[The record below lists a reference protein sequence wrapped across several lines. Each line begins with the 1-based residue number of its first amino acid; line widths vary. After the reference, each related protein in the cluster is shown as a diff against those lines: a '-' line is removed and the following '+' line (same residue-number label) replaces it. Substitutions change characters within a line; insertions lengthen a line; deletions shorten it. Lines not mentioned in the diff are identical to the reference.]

1 MSTEDKV
8 HGTMDLTGLRTR
20 FEIESFLKKS
30 QKCRNRLSPAR
41 LLMHLNLKTGQI
53 SLSNIQWDR
62 FRIFSN
68 HLVSYLTYD
77 NLPRENRTRVAAKV
91 GHSEVRSL
99 SRSLNL
105 VIYTLN
111 YLVFN
116 IVYIWNLQKWY
127 TLVCLNL
134 GMASVAKFLKFPI
147 FRKID
152 VFWDPKIPNFLEN
165 WCFSDKKLWFLEF
178 FDKKWWFLGQFYKLY
193 NSLQTW
199 PFQYQSWILAGQTFW
214 FLKIWLIYE
223 PWTIEI
229 WFYGP

>member
-1 MSTEDKV
+1 MPVCNDADTK
-8 HGTMDLTGLRTR
+8 
-20 FEIESFLKKS
+20 
-30 QKCRNRLSPAR
+30 
-41 LLMHLNLKTGQI
+41 
-53 SLSNIQWDR
+53 
-62 FRIFSN
+62 
-68 HLVSYLTYD
+68 
-77 NLPRENRTRVAAKV
+77 
-91 GHSEVRSL
+91 
-99 SRSLNL
+99 
-105 VIYTLN
+105 TLN
-111 YLVFN
+111 K
-116 IVYIWNLQKWY
+116 IVSKIHAFRWRHKNNVTSRFIIVIRPISSWKIFCQVITVMLYT

-134 GMASVAKFLKFPI
+134 GMASVARFLKFPI

-152 VFWDPKIPNFLEN
+152 VFLDPKIPNFLEN

>member
-1 MSTEDKV
+1 M
-8 HGTMDLTGLRTR
+8 
-20 FEIESFLKKS
+20 
-30 QKCRNRLSPAR
+30 
-41 LLMHLNLKTGQI
+41 
-53 SLSNIQWDR
+53 
-62 FRIFSN
+62 
-68 HLVSYLTYD
+68 TYD